1 MDKKI
6 WMLSPLAMLF
16 LLSQFYR
23 VTSAVIASELMHD
36 LSLTAEDI
44 GLLSSVFF
52 YAFALVQIPMGAAID
67 LFGTRRLI
75 LFLSSLGI
83 VGAVVFALSN
93 SFLSALTGRA
103 LMGVG
108 MACALMGTFKLISI
122 WFPPYTFTTISG
134 IILSIGTLGN
144 ILATAP
150 LAVAVNSI
158 GWRKAFLLIALVH
171 LFITISVYVIVKE
184 YPDKSRDKDV
194 LLINKGNW
202 LKESV
207 EGVMSVFRLPSFW
220 LIAISAF
227 VRYGTYV
234 SIAGLW
240 AGPYLEHVY
249 KITLVDRGEILML
262 FPLGFIIG
270 GPIIGALSDKVFKNR
285 KVVAVFT
292 MSLYSIFIFPLTG
305 FFQKPSLFIIGAIF
319 FCMGFLNSSN
329 MIMYANIKELL
340 PIAISGTAM
349 SAVNFFTMAGA
360 GFFQHVMGII
370 IEKFSFY
377 QGQLPTEA
385 FSLSFGLCF
394 FAAAIG
400 AISYIFVR
408 EVPLSADK

>member
-36 LSLTAEDI
+36 LSLTAKDM

-67 LFGTRRLI
+67 LFGARRLM
-75 LFLSSLGI
+75 LFLSTLGI

-93 SFLSALTGRA
+93 SFLLALIGRA
-103 LMGVG
+103 LMGIG
-108 MACALMGTFKLISI
+108 MACALMGTFKLISL
-122 WFPPYTFTTISG
+122 WFPPYNFATISG

-150 LAVAVNSI
+150 LAVAVDSI
-158 GWRKAFLLIALVH
+158 GWRRAFLLIAIAH
-171 LFITISVYVIVKE
+171 LIITIFVYIIVKD
-184 YPDKSRDKDV
+184 YPDKSKGKDV
-194 LLINKGNW
+194 SLTDKGNW
-202 LKESV
+202 LKESA
-207 EGVMSVFRLPSFW
+207 EGVMSVVRLPSFW
-220 LIAISAF
+220 LIAIAAF

-240 AGPYLEHVY
+240 AGPYLEHVFQ
-249 KITLVDRGEILML
+249 IPLVDRGKLLML

-270 GPIIGALSDKVFKNR
+270 GPIIGTLSDKVFKNR
-285 KVVAVFT
+285 KIVAALAI
-292 MSLYSIFIFPLTG
+292 SLYSIFIFPLAG
-305 FFQKPSLFIIGAIF
+305 FFQRPSLLIIGAMF
-319 FCMGFLNSSN
+319 FCMGFLNSSS

-370 IEKFSFY
+370 IEKFSFN

-385 FSLSFGLCF
+385 FSLSFRLCF

-408 EVPLSADK
+408 EVPLSAKK

>member
-6 WMLSPLAMLF
+6 WMLFPLVMLF

-36 LSLTAEDI
+36 LSLTAEDM
-44 GLLSSVFF
+44 GLLSSIFF
-52 YAFALVQIPMGAAID
+52 YAFALIQIPMGAAID
-67 LFGTRRLI
+67 IFGARRLI
-75 LFLSSLGI
+75 SFLSSLGI
-83 VGAVVFALSN
+83 VGALIFALSG
-93 SFLSALTGRA
+93 SLSSALIGRA
-103 LMGVG
+103 LIGIG
-108 MACALMGTFKLISI
+108 MACALMGTFKLISV
-122 WFPPYTFTTISG
+122 WFSPYSFTTISG
-134 IILSIGTLGN
+134 IILSIGTFGN
-144 ILATAP
+144 VLATAP

-158 GWRKAFLLIALVH
+158 GWRKTFILIALIH
-171 LFITISVYVIVKE
+171 LFITISVYVIVKDH
-184 YPDKSRDKDV
+184 PDKSMGKDMSLIDKE
-194 LLINKGNW
+194 NW

-249 KITLVDRGEILML
+249 QIPLVDRGEILML

-270 GPIIGALSDKVFKNR
+270 GPIIGTLSDKVFKNR
-285 KVVAVFT
+285 KVVAALA

-305 FFQKPSLFIIGAIF
+305 FLQEPSLLIIGTMF
-319 FCMGFLNSSN
+319 FCMGFLNSSS

-349 SAVNFFTMAGA
+349 STVNFFTMAGA
-360 GFFQHVMGII
+360 GFFQHVMGFI
-370 IEKFSFY
+370 IEKFSFN
-377 QGQLPTEA
+377 QGQLPAEA
-385 FSLSFGLCF
+385 FSFSFRLCF

-400 AISYIFVR
+400 AISYVFVR
-408 EVPLSADK
+408 ELPLSADR